1 MSLLKQIQAS
11 TLDKQCDVAT
21 LLRLC
26 KVFAAEVEAPDLSQ
40 WADRELKGYGIDATL
55 PDYRVLTVT
64 SQGHF
69 SGPYGSGMRNAD
81 IPIQMLPERF
91 REQYRRA
98 SIIQSVSSLQ
108 ATVDEAKGSTLMLP
122 WPTEAVQLFG
132 ATMYEHMYCLQ
143 AWKVISAG
151 ALRGVLD
158 AVKTRVLDFT
168 LALAE
173 RYPEMMGDTENTKKQ
188 VSPQEL
194 RQTFN
199 MTIYGSVGAIANSS
213 PHAVQHVNVGAGD
226 RSALDQQLSSH
237 GVPADDVQKLHKAI
251 EEDGARGVQGRLGPQ
266 VREWL
271 GAALLKVAEG
281 AWSTSLD
288 AAAKILPP
296 LIASYLGVELK

>member
-1 MSLLKQIQAS
+1 MSLLKQIQVS

-26 KVFAAEVEAPDLSQ
+26 KVFATQVAAPDLSQ
-40 WADRELKGYGIDATL
+40 WADRELKGYGTDAAL

-69 SGPYGSGMRNAD
+69 SGPYGSWMKNAD

-91 REQYRRA
+91 QEQYRHA

-122 WPTEAVQLFG
+122 WRTEAVQLFG
-132 ATMYEHMYCLQ
+132 DRMYESMHCVQ

-173 RYPEMMGDTENTKKQ
+173 RYPGMMDDMDNSTKQ
-188 VSPQEL
+188 VSPQEV

-199 MTIYGSVGAIANSS
+199 MTIYGSVGAIANAS
-213 PHAVQHVNVGAGD
+213 PHAVQHVNISAGD
-226 RSALDQQLSSH
+226 RASLDRQLSEH
-237 GVPADDVQKLHKAI
+237 GVPADDVRKLHEAI
-251 EEDGARGVQGRLGPQ
+251 QQDGTNSGGTLGPK

-281 AWSTSLD
+281 AWSTSLEI
-288 AAAKILPP
+288 AAKILPQ
-296 LIASYLGVELK
+296 LVAGYLGLQLE

>member
-26 KVFAAEVEAPDLSQ
+26 KVFATQVEASDLAQ
-40 WADRELKGYGIDATL
+40 WATRELKGYGADDPL

-64 SQGHF
+64 SKGHF
-69 SGPYGSGMRNAD
+69 SGPYGSRLKNAD
-81 IPIQMLPERF
+81 IPIQLLPERF
-91 REQYRRA
+91 QEKYRRA

-108 ATVDEAKGSTLMLP
+108 ATVDESQGATLMLP

-132 ATMYEHMYCLQ
+132 ERMYQHMHCVQ

-168 LALAE
+168 LALSE
-173 RYPEMMGDTENTKKQ
+173 RYPEMMEDTDNGAKQ
-188 VSPQEL
+188 ISPQEL

-199 MTIYGSVGAIANSS
+199 TTIYGTVGAIANAS
-213 PHAVQHVNVGAGD
+213 PNTVQHVNISAGD
-226 RSALDQQLSSH
+226 RSALDRQLAQH
-237 GVPADDVQKLHKAI
+237 GVPAEDVQKLHNAI
-251 EEDGARGVQGRLGPQ
+251 EQDAADSPGRLGPK

-271 GAALLKVAEG
+271 GAGLLKVAEG
-281 AWSTSLD
+281 AWSTSLET
-288 AAAKILPP
+288 AAKILPS
-296 LIASYLGVELK
+296 LVAGYLGVELK